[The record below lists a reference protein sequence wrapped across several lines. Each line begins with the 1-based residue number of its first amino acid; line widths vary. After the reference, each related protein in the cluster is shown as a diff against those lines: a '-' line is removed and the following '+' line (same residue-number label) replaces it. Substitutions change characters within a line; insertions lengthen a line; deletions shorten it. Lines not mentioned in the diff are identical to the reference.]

1 MFTRL
6 LLAAPAVF
14 IATLAGLAMLK
25 VLQTAFTI
33 AFQGRYG
40 FGTLIT
46 LLITVSGMSIFSIGA
61 PFWGILFGY
70 IASRLLEPDDF
81 KTA

>member
-1 MFTRL
+1 M
-6 LLAAPAVF
+6 
-14 IATLAGLAMLK
+14 AGLAMLK

-46 LLITVSGMSIFSIGA
+46 FLITVTGMSIFSIGA